1 MTKIEKLMIKKL
13 KTKKITRQNFKKYGY
28 IIEWDGP
35 ENKSEKNQFKIVIR
49 DDKVTGWR
57 IAYLIVRK
65 KQIDF
70 LEKHP
75 CSYESFEPIKGKS
88 IIYVANKKDFKD
100 IEAFILDKP
109 IVLRK
114 GLWHNVVSVGKEAHI
129 KITENNNVELIKHQL
144 GYELGV

>member
-1 MTKIEKLMIKKL
+1 MGNSEKLILKKIKS
-13 KTKKITRQNFKKYGY
+13 KKITKENFKKFGC

-35 ENKSEKNQFKIVIR
+35 ENKAEKNQFRIVIR
-49 DDKVTGWR
+49 DSKVTGWR
-57 IAYLIVRK
+57 IAYLIVRN
-65 KQIDF
+65 KQVDF

-75 CSYESFEPIKGKS
+75 RSYESFEPIKGKS
-88 IIYVANKKDFKD
+88 IIYVANKKNFQD

-129 KITENNNVELIKHQL
+129 KITENNDVELIKHQL
-144 GYELGV
+144 GYKIGV